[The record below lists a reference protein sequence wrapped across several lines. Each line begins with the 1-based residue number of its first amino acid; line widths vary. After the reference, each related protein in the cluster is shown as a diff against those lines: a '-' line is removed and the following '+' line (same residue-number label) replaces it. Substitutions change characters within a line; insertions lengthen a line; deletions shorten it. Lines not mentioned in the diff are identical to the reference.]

1 MIRSRCCPQLAL
13 TLVCAGLLAGGCSK
27 EPAPPRLVP
36 VSGRVVYKG
45 RPVELAS
52 IEFLPDMPQGAQG
65 FAAGGQ
71 TKPDGTFTLQTHPH
85 GAGAGPGH
93 YKVTVTTEARGAIP
107 RRYADPG
114 QTPLHVEVKEPGAP
128 DLLLRLTD

>member
-13 TLVCAGLLAGGCSK
+13 TLVCAGLLVGGCSK
-27 EPAPPRLVP
+27 GPAPPRLVP

-45 RPVELAS
+45 RPVALAS

-71 TKPDGTFTLQTHPH
+71 TKQDGTFTLRTHPH
-85 GAGAGPGH
+85 GAGAVPGH
-93 YKVTVTTEARGAIP
+93 YKVTVTTEAHGAIP
-107 RRYADPG
+107 HRYTDPG
-114 QTPLHVEVKEPGAP
+114 QTPLKIEITEQGAP
-128 DLLLRLTD
+128 DLHLTLTD